1 MGDILT
7 NQEETLQRGRIV
19 WLAAV
24 LAAMAIYLL
33 LRLAGWQLLP
43 HPEYEDWGAEAA
55 NVPDRLPAVRG
66 AIRDANGYALAIQTY
81 GCTVYV
87 FPPML
92 NTSDRRTTI
101 AQLAEILKQ
110 PEEAIVRMAD
120 RPPGDTRQILGAGL
134 APEVCGQLA
143 ALFRGDEEKRLK
155 GVEIEDGYWRAY
167 PDETLAAHVLGF
179 VDLNGAGQYGVEGY
193 YDGALRGRDGEW
205 KGVRGPMGQQLMA
218 MLGGY
223 QPPISGDELTLTL
236 DRNIQFEAER
246 ILWEGITEN
255 KATSGN
261 IIVLDSRTGAI
272 LAMANMPT
280 YYPAEYW
287 YVASD
292 EEHRNSC
299 VGALYEPGSVLKSMT
314 IAAALEAQVIRSGD
328 AYDDRGSITVG
339 EQEIK
344 NWDRQAHGRTTMTEL
359 LAYSRNVGAAY
370 VASLLGP
377 TRFYETFR
385 RFGFAEHTGVDLVG
399 EERGVMRV
407 PGDPYWH
414 MSDLGRNAYGQGM
427 SVTPLQV
434 AAAYGALAND
444 GILMR
449 PYVVAEVRQG
459 EVVTTTRPL
468 AMRQVVSPD
477 VAQQMTRLLTDA
489 VALGM
494 RPAMVA
500 GYQVAGKSG
509 TAGVPDAAGYDND
522 EVVASFV
529 GYGPIPNPRFVILVK
544 LDKPR
549 EGRWGLEVAAP
560 EFARL
565 FAFLM
570 DYAGIPPGS

>member
-1 MGDILT
+1 MSEPLS
-7 NQEETLQRGRIV
+7 NQEETLQRGRII

-24 LAAMAIYLL
+24 LGAMAIYLV

-43 HPEYEDWGAEAA
+43 HPEYLTWGAEAA

-66 AIRDANGYALAIQTY
+66 AIRDANGYALGVQTY
-81 GCTVYV
+81 GCNIYLY
-87 FPPML
+87 PPLL
-92 NTSDRRTTI
+92 NTGDRRKII
-101 AQLAEILKQ
+101 AQLAETLGQ
-110 PEEAIVRMAD
+110 PEEAVARMAD
-120 RPPGDTRQILGAGL
+120 LPPADARRILAAGL
-134 APEVCGQLA
+134 APDVCAQIEPLRGQ
-143 ALFRGDEEKRLK
+143 
-155 GVEIEDGYWRAY
+155 GVEIERGYWRVY

-179 VDLNGAGQYGVEGY
+179 VDLEGSGQYGVEGY
-193 YDGALRGRDGEW
+193 YDTALRGHDGEW
-205 KGVRGPMGQQLMA
+205 RGVRGPMGQQLMA
-218 MLGGY
+218 RLGGY
-223 QPPISGDELTLTL
+223 QPPTDGAELALTL

-246 ILWEGITEN
+246 ILWEGMAEN

-261 IIVLDSRTGAI
+261 IIVLDPRTGAI
-272 LAMANMPT
+272 LAMANLPT

-299 VGALYEPGSVLKSMT
+299 VGQLYEPGSVLKAMT
-314 IAAALEAQVIRSGD
+314 IAAALEAQVIRAGD

-339 EQEIK
+339 EQEVK

-370 VASLLGP
+370 AASLLGP

-385 RFGFAEHTGVDLVG
+385 RFGFAEHTGVDLIG

-414 MSDLGRNAYGQGM
+414 MSDLGRNAYGQGL

-434 AAAYGALAND
+434 TMAYGALANN
-444 GILMR
+444 GVLMR

-459 EVVTTTRPL
+459 EVLTATHPL
-468 AMRQVVSPD
+468 AMRQVVSPE

-494 RPAMVA
+494 RPAMVP
-500 GYQVAGKSG
+500 GYRVAGKSG
-509 TAGVPDAAGYDND
+509 TAGVPDAAGYNNED
-522 EVVASFV
+522 VVASFV

-565 FAFLM
+565 FSFLM
-570 DYAGIPPGS
+570 DYAGIPPES